1 MFFRK
6 AGGQGVLVPALVL
19 SGGYRGRGA
28 GDITRGHSRWLAD
41 TNYGFNLLLPPS
53 LTPLHLAADISTCD
67 ILTISLKSLVL
78 SRLNFSHLSVWV
90 RRLSP
95 SLRARTSCVQQLNG
109 TFVFRFGSC
118 HPFLSGLRALPR
130 TLAVDPTS
138 HSTTP
143 PRLEGTFLA
152 PVRAEKQLW
161 AAGKWTEW
169 T

>member
-143 PRLEGTFLA
+143 PRLEAHF
-152 PVRAEKQLW
+152 
-161 AAGKWTEW
+161 
-169 T
+169 